1 VAPIT
6 HNIWATCHGLTEQT
20 CYNLATSPPSREG
33 TLMYQDGTVRADDT
47 GITIARYGFFG
58 AAKRVPYSEIRSVE
72 VFEMGWGGRW
82 RLIGLG
88 PGGWSN
94 WYNWDTKR
102 RSKTVGIAIDAGGYL
117 KATVTPDDPD
127 EFITV
132 ISDYVEV
139 S

>member
-1 VAPIT
+1 
-6 HNIWATCHGLTEQT
+6 
-20 CYNLATSPPSREG
+20 
-33 TLMYQDGTVRADDT
+33 MYEDSTVRADGT

-58 AAKRVPYSEIRSVE
+58 TDKRVSYAAIKSVE

-88 PGGWSN
+88 LGGWSN

-102 RSKTVGIAIDAGGYL
+102 RNKTTAIAIDTGGSL
-117 KATVTPDDPD
+117 KPTVTPDDPD
-127 EFITV
+127 EFVTV

>member
-1 VAPIT
+1 
-6 HNIWATCHGLTEQT
+6 
-20 CYNLATSPPSREG
+20 
-33 TLMYQDGTVRADDT
+33 MYQDSTVRADDT

-102 RSKTVGIAIDAGGYL
+102 RSKTTGIAIDAGGTL

-127 EFITV
+127 DFITV